1 MLVILTNVICVAPS
15 TVVQLY
21 LQSKTVPMRHPNRYI
36 VFSSSLLTGIW
47 FTNSYILPD
56 ATSIGDTVT
65 IFVDFLLAWL
75 FAERGYRL
83 KSLVS
88 MIVYMFCMIL
98 ENYLVGLAAF
108 PIAESM
114 GYSAEFLVDKYHY
127 ANALMCLICFFP
139 MSALTYLAHLLL
151 KRLWNTTPGS
161 FRWLLLF
168 VPIPISQTLMLN
180 LLNRVIPATGQTVG
194 VSLAFILA
202 AGFCCAVDACALIAI
217 RKLQQAEQLKAQL
230 HMTEEQLNAQTEY
243 YRKLQDSILTV
254 NQIRHDLNNQLQAA
268 YHLLETGAEEQ
279 VRRQLDVLQDS
290 IQNRVGPRYCS
301 NLMVDAVLAEKAQL
315 CQEQEIRLEINA
327 NLPSDLP
334 IENAHL
340 CSAFSNLLD
349 NSIQGVLK
357 SSTAGK
363 IIRLR
368 TSVRSDCLIIHCIN
382 SSAAPTKKHSKDLLR
397 PHGLGLGILDRLAAQ
412 YNGSLDTRYQS
423 GEFETTLIL
432 RFPEHEK
439 MP

>member
-1 MLVILTNVICVAPS
+1 MLVILTNVICVTPS
-15 TVVQLY
+15 TVVQTY
-21 LQSKTVPMRHPNRYI
+21 LQSKTVPMRQPTRYI
-36 VFSSSLLTGIW
+36 VLSSSILTGIW
-47 FTNSYILPD
+47 LTKSYISPD
-56 ATSIGDTVT
+56 AAAIGDTAT
-65 IFVDFLLAWL
+65 IFSSFLLAWL
-75 FAERGYRL
+75 FADRGYRL

-98 ENYLVGLAAF
+98 ANYLVGLAAF

-114 GYSAEFLVDKYHY
+114 GYSADFLVDKYHY

-139 MSALTYLAHLLL
+139 VAALTYLAHLLL
-151 KRLWNTTPGS
+151 KRLWNTPGS

-168 VPIPISQTLMLN
+168 TPIPISQTLMLN
-180 LLNRVIPATGQTVG
+180 LLNRIIPATGQTIG

-202 AGFCCAVDACALIAI
+202 AAFCFAVDACALFAI

-230 HMTEEQLNAQTEY
+230 HMTEEQLNSQTAY

-268 YHLLETGAEEQ
+268 YHLLDTGAQEQ

-315 CQEQEIRLEINA
+315 CQEQDIRLDINA
-327 NLPSDLP
+327 HLPPELP

-357 SSTAGK
+357 SITTEK

-368 TSVRSDCLIIHCIN
+368 TSVRSDCLIIHCVN
-382 SSAAPTKKHSKDLLR
+382 SAAAPAKRHSRDLLR
-397 PHGLGLGILDRLAAQ
+397 PHGLGLGILERLAAQ
-412 YNGSLDTRYQS
+412 YHGSLDTRYQN

>member
-1 MLVILTNVICVAPS
+1 MLVILTNVICVTPS
-15 TVVQLY
+15 TVVQTY
-21 LQSKTVPMRHPNRYI
+21 LQSKTVPMRRPTRYI
-36 VFSSSLLTGIW
+36 VLSSSILTGIW
-47 FTNSYILPD
+47 LTKNYISPD
-56 ATSIGDTVT
+56 AAAIGDTVT
-65 IFVDFLLAWL
+65 IFSSFLLAWL
-75 FAERGYRL
+75 FADRGYRL

-98 ENYLVGLAAF
+98 ANYLVELAAF

-114 GYSAEFLVDKYHY
+114 GYSADFLVDKYHY

-139 MSALTYLAHLLL
+139 VATLTYLAHLLL
-151 KRLWNTTPGS
+151 KRLWNTPGS

-180 LLNRVIPATGQTVG
+180 LLNRIIPLTGQTIG

-202 AGFCCAVDACALIAI
+202 VVFCFAVDACALFAI

-230 HMTEEQLNAQTEY
+230 HMTEEQLNSQTAY

-315 CQEQEIRLEINA
+315 CQEQDIRLDINA
-327 NLPSDLP
+327 NLPADLP

-357 SSTAGK
+357 GGTAEK
-363 IIRLR
+363 NILLR
-368 TSVRSDCLIIHCIN
+368 TSVRSDCLIIHCVN
-382 SSAAPTKKHSKDLLR
+382 SAAAPAKRHSRDLLR
-397 PHGLGLGILDRLAAQ
+397 PHGLGLGILDRLAAH
-412 YNGSLDTRYQS
+412 YHGSLDTHYQN
-423 GEFETTLIL
+423 GEFDITLIL

>member
-1 MLVILTNVICVAPS
+1 MLVILTNVICVTPS

-36 VFSSSLLTGIW
+36 VLSSSILTGIW
-47 FTNSYILPD
+47 FTNNYILPE
-56 ATSIGDTVT
+56 ASSIGDTVT
-65 IFVDFLLAWL
+65 IFANFLLAWL

-98 ENYLVGLAAF
+98 GNYLVGLAAF
-108 PIAESM
+108 PIAESL

-139 MSALTYLAHLLL
+139 VAALTYLAHLLL
-151 KRLWNTTPGS
+151 KRLWNTPGS

-180 LLNRVIPATGQTVG
+180 LLNRVIPLTGQTVG

-202 AGFCCAVDACALIAI
+202 AGFCFAVDACALIAI
-217 RKLQQAEQLKAQL
+217 RKLQQSEQLKAQL
-230 HMTEEQLNAQTEY
+230 HMTEEQLNAQTAY

-268 YHLLETGAEEQ
+268 YHLLDTGANEQ

-301 NLMVDAVLAEKAQL
+301 NLMVDAVLTEKARL
-315 CQEQEIRLEINA
+315 CQEQDIRLDINA
-327 NLPSDLP
+327 NLPPELP

-357 SSTAGK
+357 GGAAEK
-363 IIRLR
+363 NILLR
-368 TSVRSDCLIIHCIN
+368 TSVRSDCLIIHCVN
-382 SSAAPTKKHSKDLLR
+382 SAAAPAKRHSRDLLR
-397 PHGLGLGILDRLAAQ
+397 LHGLGLGILDRLASQ
-412 YNGSLDTRYQS
+412 YHGSLDTLYQN
-423 GEFETTLIL
+423 GKFDTTLIL